1 LSPVLT
7 SYALLDRFSYIQ
19 FASTYFSG
27 SIPPKEVAMPE
38 ITVFIVIKP
47 DVQFPTP
54 LLAATFPLLSNL
66 SYVEFIGGELY

>member
-1 LSPVLT
+1 
-7 SYALLDRFSYIQ
+7 
-19 FASTYFSG
+19 
-27 SIPPKEVAMPE
+27 MPE
-38 ITVFIVIKP
+38 IRVFIVIKP